1 MTIEDLIKKLQ
12 ERPKTVDEHRS
23 EQLQEWRNA
32 LGELVDQIEE
42 WLRPAIDKG
51 LLRIIRSE
59 TEIEEED
66 FGNYMAP
73 VLRVTDDRAT
83 ARFEPI
89 AGRIVGVVGSGDRRL
104 VGLKGRVDL
113 VCGPIRI
120 PIVRTNSGTWKAVP
134 VSGEPRELTRDVLAE
149 LISAVLLDE

>member
-12 ERPKTVDEHRS
+12 ERPKSVDEHRE
-23 EQLQEWRNA
+23 EQLAEWKRA
-32 LGELVDQIEE
+32 LGTLVDQIEA
-42 WLRPAIDKG
+42 WLRPAVEKG
-51 LLRIIRSE
+51 VLSVSRSE

-66 FGNYMAP
+66 FGSYAAP
-73 VLRVTDDRAT
+73 VLRVMDGRAT

-89 AGRIVGVVGSGDRRL
+89 AGRIVGVVGAGDRRL
-104 VGLKGRVDL
+104 IGLKGRVDL

-134 VSGEPRELTRDVLAE
+134 LSGESRELTADVVAE
-149 LISAVLLDE
+149 LIASALLDE